1 MESFRLKS
9 KVSVDDKEF
18 LVQTVNDASQK
29 SVVSSLFVDGKILEI
44 SHYPHDEEMTDRDVL
59 KIVQSTHNV
68 KKSELEQLLSMRQK
82 VTGSGDTDL
91 MLNLGI
97 TFYCKRI
104 YDEARELFA
113 AILEIKSDHHQAAN
127 YLGLVCLEQGDFE
140 EALKGL
146 SRAVELRPAYADYH
160 NNYGEALLEA
170 EFCQR
175 AVEELETAL
184 KLNTY
189 YADAYFNLGIAYV
202 FNAIK
207 REDFEMYSN
216 MREKTADLFDRA
228 ALISPEFKTVQYDE
242 AREVFR
248 LNDLPRALNLFK
260 AVRGGKKELSRQ
272 RFSGFYIGFLL
283 YSDWVNEKV
292 VEDRIRFLKE
302 RIAVNPNYVDLRQ
315 ELAFCH
321 LHQARLNWKK
331 AIDQLSEACEMN
343 PHLSKAEKSLECAEE
358 FTETMKE
365 VVAEIVKTGQ
375 SE

>member
-1 MESFRLKS
+1 MESYRLKS
-9 KVSVDDKEF
+9 KVSANDKEF

-44 SHYPHDEEMTDRDVL
+44 SRYPHDEKITDQEIL
-59 KIVQSTHNV
+59 KIVQSTHDV

-82 VTGSGDTDL
+82 VTGSGDADL

-113 AILEIKSDHHQAAN
+113 TILELKPDHHQAAN
-127 YLGLVCLEQGDFE
+127 YLGLACLEQSDFK
-140 EALKGL
+140 EAVKSLAL
-146 SRAVELRPAYADYH
+146 AVELRPAYADYH

-189 YADAYFNLGIAYV
+189 YADAYFNLGIAYI

-216 MREKTADLFDRA
+216 MREKTTDLFDRA

-260 AVRGGKKELSRQ
+260 AVRSYKKELSRQ
-272 RFSGFYIGFLL
+272 RFSGFYLRFLL
-283 YSDWVNEKV
+283 YSDWADEKTV
-292 VEDRIRFLKE
+292 VDRIRFLKE
-302 RIAVNPNYVDLRQ
+302 KIAINRNYVDLRQ
-315 ELAFCH
+315 ELAYCH
-321 LHQARLNWKK
+321 LQQARLNWKK
-331 AIDQLSEACEMN
+331 AIDQFREAYEMN
-343 PHLSKAEKSLECAEE
+343 PRLSKAEKGLERAEE
-358 FTETMKE
+358 FAETMKE